1 MGTAFGMAPALLT
14 LTALSILG
22 IGASFVLAFQSGLP
36 ANSHVAVAVFATMLN
51 LLAHSFMMFYLIG
64 KGKAVREAVAEGG
77 LDGDYGRRIS
87 TLRAP
92 VFSRATLA
100 MAILMTAAII
110 GASVDVRVLPSWPHA
125 ALAALA
131 LAAQLYA
138 FAAEIAALTGIARIV
153 DEVNARL
160 VHG

>member
-1 MGTAFGMAPALLT
+1 MAAALLT
-14 LTALSILG
+14 LTTLSILG
-22 IGASFVLAFQSGLP
+22 IAASLVLALQSGT
-36 ANSHVAVAVFATMLN
+36 AAESHIAIAVFATMLN

-77 LDGDYGRRIS
+77 LDGDYARRIS
-87 TLRAP
+87 ALRAP

-100 MAILMTAAII
+100 MVVLMVAALI
-110 GASVDVRVLPSWPHA
+110 GASVDVGVLPSMPHA
-125 ALAALA
+125 LLSGAALA
-131 LAAQLYA
+131 LQLYA
-138 FAAEIAALTGIARIV
+138 VAAEIAALTGVARIV